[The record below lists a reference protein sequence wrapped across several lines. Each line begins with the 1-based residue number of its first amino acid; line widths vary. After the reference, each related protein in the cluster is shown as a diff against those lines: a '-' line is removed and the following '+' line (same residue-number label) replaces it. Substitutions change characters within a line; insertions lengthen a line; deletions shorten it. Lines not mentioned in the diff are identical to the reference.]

1 VTAVG
6 GPPEGAVEAVL
17 QALTQILERQRGRAK
32 RVTVPQVAAV
42 VRRGRKRLT
51 PYDYVVAFQALS
63 WLHATGQPVHV
74 NGSEWRVVSVERG
87 RKKYSFHLAR
97 VA

>member
-1 VTAVG
+1 MG

-32 RVTVPQVAAV
+32 RVTVPQVAAAV
-42 VRRGRKRLT
+42 KGRGRPT
-51 PYDYVVAFQALS
+51 PNDYYHVYQVLN
-63 WLHATGQPVHV
+63 WLHTTGQPVHV
-74 NGSEWRVVSVERG
+74 NGGEWRVVGVERG

>member
-1 VTAVG
+1 MG

-17 QALTQILERQRGRAK
+17 QALAQILERQRGRAK
-32 RVTVPQVAAV
+32 RVTVPQVAAAV
-42 VRRGRKRLT
+42 KRRGKLT
-51 PYDYVVAFQALS
+51 PNDYYYVYQVLS
-63 WLHATGQPVHV
+63 WLHATGQPVRV
-74 NGSEWRVVSVERG
+74 NGGEWRVVGVERK